1 MIVIP
6 PLALEP
12 AHLLACSIP
21 EVDESAGELPWADR
35 VWTAGEILALPE
47 AQKRYKCLAPVHLP
61 PTAAPEYWLDLG
73 ETNRWAMFRHL
84 TNAASVGAS
93 PLTFTL
99 VPGRRFN
106 SLFLRGLDA
115 HAVVVSIT
123 VGGQEVRRIER
134 SLVARSSRTWSDYY
148 FGGHY
153 TQPSL
158 VLHDLPPYSGA
169 VVTSPDIWWLIG
181 APFAAPIVQVWA
193 DMAAQVGM
201 HYVFRAPA
209 LLTLPASP
217 APRDIVQVTDLSQS
231 RNARIDPQGKKIRG
245 QTGVMRLEMLRARFS
260 LIYLD
265 EEEGW
270 F

>member
-1 MIVIP
+1 MTIVVPVPIAELSP
-6 PLALEP
+6 APFIGDPDFDAHADAHVAALTP
-12 AHLLACSIP
+12 HRLQVNA
-21 EVDESAGELPWADR
+21 SA
-35 VWTAGEILALPE
+35 E
-47 AQKRYKCLAPVHLP
+47 ATYQ
-61 PTAAPEYWLDLG
+61 
-73 ETNRWAMFRHL
+73 
-84 TNAASVGAS
+84 NA
-93 PLTFTL
+93 
-99 VPGRRFN
+99 
-106 SLFLRGLDA
+106 LDA
-115 HAVVVSIT
+115 HASAVSAGGAANAAAASQAQTAIFAT
-123 VGGQEVRRIER
+123 TAAAAVGAEMWR
-134 SLVARSSRTWSDYY
+134 SHQMVYTFGALVWSPDNGMLYRCRVPMSM
-148 FGGHY
+148 GDN
-153 TQPSL
+153 PI
-158 VLHDLPPYSGA
+158 
-169 VVTSPDIWWLIG
+169 TSPDIWWLIG